1 MLVKDTRRLVLF
13 VLPTIL
19 LIGTVIRL
27 YFNPEGLQKHNTN
40 FAPSQ
45 FAKDAGDDQDPLF
58 SGEVIPDD
66 PQTTPEDIDIPQ
78 DIPQEIP
85 QEAPQEAPQETLPD
99 TLPETPLDP
108 IPTPEQ
114 HGDNQPGIL
123 PLPEDLA
130 TTHQEVFS
138 ASTLDKKFFMI
149 DFGNGFPSMNP
160 NIIPH
165 PTLDNTW
172 IIVAQWRLENKES
185 QWFAEL
191 VCDATFQDN
200 VLKCVNPPTTLTVAA
215 TTGGGRCEG
224 DLAFFNTNIGPHD
237 ARVFYGPEKPYT
249 IFGSN
254 SVHTCFGQFV
264 QDLRMVV
271 DWKGDR
277 ENLEFRLG
285 TELQRP
291 LPWNPVEK
299 NWFLFWDSNGQL
311 YAHYDVT
318 PKRSFA
324 LVNGDGS
331 VGPDLA
337 PFSQESDERC
347 MAKYFPKLGPKLES
361 IHQATNSLQITTCNR
376 NDPNCVPD
384 ESNTFLFTIIQHKTY
399 FSYHS
404 VYEPYVMVFKQQA
417 PFDIHAISRQPI
429 WIHGREKH
437 PDKSTSDMFYVTSM
451 SWKQRGQKY
460 HGFLDDEI
468 FLAFGIEDEKAA
480 GINVLAGDLFK
491 NLGACFEE

>member
-1 MLVKDTRRLVLF
+1 MLVKDTKRLVLF
-13 VLPTIL
+13 VIPTL
-19 LIGTVIRL
+19 LLLGSAIRL
-27 YFNPEGLQKHNTN
+27 YCNPEGFRAHGTEWV
-40 FAPSQ
+40 PSQ
-45 FAKDAGDDQDPLF
+45 FAKDTGDDQDLLNA
-58 SGEVIPDD
+58 SETIPDD
-66 PQTTPEDIDIPQ
+66 HQTP
-78 DIPQEIP
+78 
-85 QEAPQEAPQETLPD
+85 PQETPLEALPEALPE
-99 TLPETPLDP
+99 TIPETIPEALPETPLDP
-108 IPTPEQ
+108 AATPE
-114 HGDNQPGIL
+114 HHEDTPTGIL
-123 PLPEDLA
+123 PLPEDLG

-138 ASTLDKKFFMI
+138 ASTLDKKFFMM
-149 DFGNGFPSMNP
+149 DFGSGFPAMNP

-200 VLKCVNPPTTLTVAA
+200 VLRCLHPPTSLPVAA
-215 TTGGGRCEG
+215 TTGGRCEG

-254 SVHTCFGQFV
+254 SAHTCFGQFA
-264 QDLRMVV
+264 QDLRMLV
-271 DWKGDR
+271 DWQGDR

-299 NWFLFWDSNGQL
+299 NWFLFWDSNGQM

-324 LVNGDGS
+324 LINADGS
-331 VGPDLA
+331 AGPDLA
-337 PFSQESDERC
+337 PLSQESDERC
-347 MAKYFPKLGPKLES
+347 MAKYFPKLGPELES
-361 IHQATNSLQITTCNR
+361 IHQATNSLQITICNR
-376 NDPNCVPD
+376 NDPMCVPND
-384 ESNTFLFTIIQHKTY
+384 SNTFIFTIIQHKTY

-417 PFDIHAISRQPI
+417 PFDMHAMSRQPI

-460 HGFLDDEI
+460 HGFLDDEL